1 MADTSLEFDKTLVS
15 VEQGVIPYYPTSESS
30 SRTYAYCWLLK
41 FEDLYLFPVILDK
54 ENAFLVKD
62 IENLQQVTLY
72 DSEYNVYI
80 YDRYNSVAFYRNP
93 RPNTTWTI
101 TWAEDTG
108 DAMMWNHWSS
118 KNKWT
123 SWTNQ
128 TYIGGTQSAEALNW
142 DYGHL
147 IDGHPSVFTS
157 RYFFTLNK
165 GTFTAKDT
173 YTNTVIAIW
182 KYKYTES
189 EEPIVTPEE
198 PEENIVTS
206 DSLDCQGVALD
217 NLQRQFGYTNLSDL
231 IIKRASVWDKYFG
244 QIATRFETEILSLDT
259 CISNALDYYWGKLYK
274 LSRSY
279 TDADGNEV
287 TLTDDLYREM
297 LKIRA
302 FGSRWN
308 GTLGEMNEFLSD
320 LFGGKKFITVTD
332 SQSMSGG
339 LKYEFSTLTD
349 EEIYLFAN
357 KDILPRQAGV
367 GLEVHVIDVDTTFGF
382 HGTELQ
388 PFNQGVFYQGS
399 LV

>member
-1 MADTSLEFDKTLVS
+1 MADTSLEFDKSLLSAVQTVTRDETKTTFS
-15 VEQGVIPYYPTSESS
+15 YVWI
-30 SRTYAYCWLLK
+30 LK
-41 FEDLYLFPVILDK
+41 FEDNYILPIVVDK
-54 ENAFLVKD
+54 DGSTFILKD
-62 IENLQQVTLY
+62 INRLTELSENNYTGV
-72 DSEYNVYI
+72 
-80 YDRYNSVAFYRNP
+80 NSATYLSGSQSWEENIARDAADFMEWITFDNKNADNMSYPVATR
-93 RPNTTWTI
+93 I
-101 TWAEDTG
+101 
-108 DAMMWNHWSS
+108 
-118 KNKWT
+118 
-123 SWTNQ
+123 
-128 TYIGGTQSAEALNW
+128 NW
-142 DYGHL
+142 DFGHL
-147 IDGHPSVFTS
+147 VNGHASVHTS
-157 RYFFTLNK
+157 RYEFTLNK

-173 YTNTVIAIW
+173 YTDTVVAIW

-189 EEPIVTPEE
+189 EEPIITPDE

-206 DSLDCQGVALD
+206 DSSDCHGVALD

-244 QIATRFETEILSLDT
+244 QIAARFETEILSLDT

-279 TDADGNEV
+279 TDANGNEV
-287 TLTDDLYREM
+287 TLSDDLYREM

-308 GTLGEMNEFLSD
+308 GTLGEMNEFLYN
-320 LFGGKKFITVTD
+320 LFNGKKFITVTD

-349 EEIYLFAN
+349 EEQYLFAN

-367 GLEVHVIDVDTTFGF
+367 GLEVHVIDVDRTFGF

>member
-1 MADTSLEFDKTLVS
+1 MEWSQWNSRWTLF
-15 VEQGVIPYYPTSESS
+15 I
-30 SRTYAYCWLLK
+30 
-41 FEDLYLFPVILDK
+41 
-54 ENAFLVKD
+54 
-62 IENLQQVTLY
+62 
-72 DSEYNVYI
+72 
-80 YDRYNSVAFYRNP
+80 
-93 RPNTTWTI
+93 
-101 TWAEDTG
+101 
-108 DAMMWNHWSS
+108 
-118 KNKWT
+118 
-123 SWTNQ
+123 NQ
-128 TYIGGTQSAEALNW
+128 TYTGSSSSADVLNW

-147 IDGHPSVFTS
+147 VNGHSSVHTS
-157 RYFFTLNK
+157 RYEFTLNK

-173 YTNTVIAIW
+173 YTNTVVAIW

-189 EEPIVTPEE
+189 EEPIITPDE
-198 PEENIVTS
+198 PEKNIVTS
-206 DSLDCQGVALD
+206 DSSDCHGVALD

-244 QIATRFETEILSLDT
+244 QIAARFETEILSLDT

-279 TDADGNEV
+279 TDANGNEV
-287 TLTDDLYREM
+287 TLSDDLYREM

-308 GTLGEMNEFLSD
+308 GTLGEMNEFLYN
-320 LFGGKKFITVTD
+320 LFNGKKFITVTD

-349 EEIYLFAN
+349 EELYLFAN

-367 GLEVHVIDVDTTFGF
+367 GLEVHVIDVDRTFGF

>member
-1 MADTSLEFDKTLVS
+1 MADTSLEFDKQLLS
-15 VEQGVIPYYPTSESS
+15 VEQGVIPYYPTSKSS
-30 SRTYAYCWLLK
+30 SHTYAYCWLLK
-41 FEDLYLFPVILDK
+41 FEDNYLFPVILDK
-54 ENAFLVKD
+54 ENAFLVKE
-62 IENLQQVTLY
+62 IENLQQVTDKIYKKY
-72 DSEYNVYI
+72 DSAAYNFGRPSATWRICWGEDNGDFMAWYI
-80 YDRYNSVAFYRNP
+80 YDSDGNDYYFL
-93 RPNTTWTI
+93 T
-101 TWAEDTG
+101 
-108 DAMMWNHWSS
+108 
-118 KNKWT
+118 
-123 SWTNQ
+123 Q
-128 TYIGGTQSAEALNW
+128 TYIGGTHSAEALNW
-142 DYGHL
+142 DFGHL
-147 IDGHPSVFTS
+147 VNGHASVHTS
-157 RYFFTLNK
+157 RYEFTLNK

-173 YTNTVIAIW
+173 YTNTVVAIW

-189 EEPIVTPEE
+189 EEPIVTPDE

-206 DSLDCQGVALD
+206 DSSDCHGVALD

-244 QIATRFETEILSLDT
+244 QIAARFETEILSLDT

-279 TDADGNEV
+279 TDANGNEV
-287 TLTDDLYREM
+287 TLSDDLYREM

-308 GTLGEMNEFLSD
+308 GTLGEMNEFLYN
-320 LFGGKKFITVTD
+320 LFNGKKFITVTD

-349 EEIYLFAN
+349 EELYLFAN